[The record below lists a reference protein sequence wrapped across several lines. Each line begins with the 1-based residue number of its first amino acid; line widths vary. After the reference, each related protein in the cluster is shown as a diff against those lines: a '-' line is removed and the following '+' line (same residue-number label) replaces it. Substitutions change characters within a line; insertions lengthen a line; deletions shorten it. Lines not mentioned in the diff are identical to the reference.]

1 MSSRYF
7 FQFVVCL
14 LNLFVMFTELC
25 RHFRVLCGLIYHFK
39 NDSQVSRHVQKCVSH
54 SAIRKFILPS
64 PFQSFMVLFLC
75 DLNLIDLEFI
85 GIWSEIEIQLY
96 LFPDGRSW
104 VPTLSLKVLFF
115 FHWYETPLS
124 LCIKFPYVWRQ
135 FLDPL
140 FCSIDQS
147 VFVLITTVILQ

>member
-115 FHWYETPLS
+115 STGMKHHFRYVLNSRMFGDNFWTLCSVPLIS
-124 LCIKFPYVWRQ
+124 LC
-135 FLDPL
+135 L
-140 FCSIDQS
+140 C
-147 VFVLITTVILQ
+147 